1 MSNSIEVIVVDP
13 FKETITKQVILNNQS
28 PEEFSKMLNCN
39 AFDVVRLGDDV
50 IMYIDD
56 NGLLYDTNRYFKLE
70 STTTS
75 YTYAGIGI
83 LACDDGDGETI
94 SFDRDIRSVE
104 KLIEFMPEGH
114 KEEPFMK
121 FVPFN

>member
-1 MSNSIEVIVVDP
+1 MSKSIEVIVVDP
-13 FKETITKQVILNNQS
+13 FAETITKKEISDNES
-28 PEEFSKMLNCN
+28 PEEFSKMLNCD

-56 NGLLYDTNRYFKLE
+56 NGLLHETNRYFKLE
-70 STTTS
+70 SETAS

-83 LACDDGDGETI
+83 LACDDGEGGTV
-94 SFDRDIRSVE
+94 SFDKDIKNVE

-121 FVPFN
+121 FVPIN

>member
-1 MSNSIEVIVVDP
+1 MSKSIEVIVVDP
-13 FKETITKQVILNNQS
+13 FAETITKKEISDNES
-28 PEEFSKMLNCN
+28 PEEFSKMLNCD

-56 NGLLYDTNRYFKLE
+56 NGLLHETNRYFKLE
-70 STTTS
+70 SETAS

-83 LACDDGDGETI
+83 LACDDGEGGTV
-94 SFDRDIRSVE
+94 SFDKDIKNVE

-121 FVPFN
+121 FVTIN

>member
-1 MSNSIEVIVVDP
+1 VSKSIEVIVVDP
-13 FKETITKQVILNNQS
+13 FAETITKKEISDNES
-28 PEEFSKMLNCN
+28 PEEFSKMLNCD

-56 NGLLYDTNRYFKLE
+56 NGLLHETNRYFKLE
-70 STTTS
+70 SETAS

-83 LACDDGDGETI
+83 LACDDGEGGTV
-94 SFDRDIRSVE
+94 SFDKDIKNVE

-121 FVPFN
+121 FVPIN